1 MLTRKRVLP
10 LVAAAVVV
18 LTVALL
24 TWSQADGRRPAPA
37 APQSSW
43 QSSSPAPTPSQAPTG
58 AATALWT
65 PPGIVA
71 TTAVDELQV
80 FDAPDG
86 RVVHS
91 LSPWSAVSHPRTLL
105 ALQEQ
110 VVGDATWFHVLVPV
124 QPNQTTGWIRAEDVS
139 VTRTT
144 ASVHIFV
151 AERELELWDGEELI
165 LTAPVAV
172 GTDQTPTPPGVYSV
186 TDPLDSTHNDTG
198 VYGAYALGLSG
209 FSEVLETFNGAP
221 PQLAIHGTN
230 EPALIGQSVSNG
242 CIRLHNEDVLAL
254 VEHVAL
260 GTPVIIH
267 ASRDDLTVGIR
278 D

>member
-1 MLTRKRVLP
+1 MLTRNKLLP
-10 LVAAAVVV
+10 LIAGAVVV
-18 LTVALL
+18 VTLALIA
-24 TWSQADGRRPAPA
+24 WSQADGRRPAPA

-43 QSSSPAPTPSQAPTG
+43 ESAAPTPSDPSTG
-58 AATALWT
+58 ATIALWS

-71 TTAVDELQV
+71 TTAVEELQV

-105 ALQEQ
+105 ALEEKI
-110 VVGDATWFHVLVPV
+110 VGDATWFHVLVPV

-198 VYGAYALGLSG
+198 VYGAYALGLRG